1 MVIVVG
7 MSDMKISKD
16 PGDILVTY
24 SLGSCIGVAAYDPA
38 AKVGGLLHLML
49 PDSSLN
55 SGKAQSNPFIFADT
69 GVPAMIRALTESGA
83 LKNRMKIVVAGG
95 AQILDPAAPF
105 KIGRRNFGATRE
117 CLKKLH
123 LFADYEEVG
132 GHVDRTLRLIM
143 ETGSTLIQTSME
155 KFQV

>member
-1 MVIVVG
+1 MG

-24 SLGSCIGVAAYDPA
+24 SLGSCVGVTAYDPA

-55 SGKAQSNPFIFADT
+55 SGKAQSNPFVFADT
-69 GVPAMIRALTESGA
+69 GVPAMIRALTKSGA

-95 AQILDPAAPF
+95 AQILDPAGPF